1 VQGTKEL
8 IKRLSLKAMCVK
20 GERAYKLL
28 RRFRY
33 KGQDYKGIY
42 RSLSQGTGLACIESL
57 HKNSSSVRMNY
68 FIRLV
73 DIEI

>member
-1 VQGTKEL
+1 MQGTKVL
-8 IKRLSLKAMCVK
+8 IKRLTLKAKSVR

-28 RRFRY
+28 RMFRY
-33 KGQDYKGIY
+33 KGRDYIGRY
-42 RSLSQGTGLACIESL
+42 RSLTQGTDPACIESL

-73 DIEI
+73 EIEI